1 MRVCLKDSGHSNILC
16 GNYCHVLW
24 GAPQSEETVCE
35 KALKRKRAW
44 SWKSLMGS
52 HGYSMVSKEKCN
64 KRKRQEKAGHFYEV

>member
-1 MRVCLKDSGHSNILC
+1 
-16 GNYCHVLW
+16 
-24 GAPQSEETVCE
+24 VCE